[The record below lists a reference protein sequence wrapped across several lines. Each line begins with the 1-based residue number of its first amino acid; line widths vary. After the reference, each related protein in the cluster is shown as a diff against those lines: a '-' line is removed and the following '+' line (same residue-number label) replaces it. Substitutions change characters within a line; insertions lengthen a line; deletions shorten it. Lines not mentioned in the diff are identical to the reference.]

1 VIAGGLQ
8 RSGHGRP
15 APAFRP
21 RRPSNPNRPEEDTDV
36 NDVQTDTATDTAT
49 DTQSDEQTGPGI
61 NTILTHIALP
71 VRNLDAQL
79 AFYAKYTNMVSI
91 FERVD
96 PETNLRTAWIA
107 NRRDLT
113 EAAARFVIVLIEG
126 SIPRDVVG
134 DEMKEEYTFL
144 TSFSHLG
151 ISVDTREEVDRIAAM
166 AKEDGTLV
174 LGPMYRN
181 AIVGYI
187 CLVRDPD
194 GNNVEFSVEQVL
206 G

>member
-1 VIAGGLQ
+1 M
-8 RSGHGRP
+8 
-15 APAFRP
+15 
-21 RRPSNPNRPEEDTDV
+21 T
-36 NDVQTDTATDTAT
+36 DVQTPAE
-49 DTQSDEQTGPGI
+49 STGEGAPQI
-61 NTILTHIALP
+61 NTVLTHIALP

-113 EAAARFVIVLIEG
+113 EQAARFVIVLIEG
-126 SIPRDVVG
+126 SIPRDIVG
-134 DEMKEEYTFL
+134 DEMKEEFTFL

-151 ISVDTREEVDRIAAM
+151 ISVDSRDDVDRIAAM

-181 AIVGYI
+181 EIVGYI

>member
-1 VIAGGLQ
+1 M
-8 RSGHGRP
+8 
-15 APAFRP
+15 
-21 RRPSNPNRPEEDTDV
+21 T
-36 NDVQTDTATDTAT
+36 DVQTPNDTSDDAAPAEAGATIDTV
-49 DTQSDEQTGPGI
+49 
-61 NTILTHIALP
+61 LTHIALP

-107 NRRDLT
+107 NQRDVT
-113 EAAARFVIVLIEG
+113 EQAARFVIVLIEG
-126 SIPRDVVG
+126 SIPRDIVG

-151 ISVDTREEVDRIAAM
+151 ISVDTRDEVDRIAAM
-166 AKEDGTLV
+166 AKDDGVLV

>member
-1 VIAGGLQ
+1 M
-8 RSGHGRP
+8 
-15 APAFRP
+15 
-21 RRPSNPNRPEEDTDV
+21 TDV
-36 NDVQTDTATDTAT
+36 HTPNETT
-49 DTQSDEQTGPGI
+49 SDETTAGSTGPGI
-61 NTILTHIALP
+61 NTVLTHIALP

-107 NRRDLT
+107 NQRDIT
-113 EAAARFVIVLIEG
+113 DEAARFVIVLIEG

-151 ISVDTREEVDRIAAM
+151 ISVDTRDEVDRLAAM
-166 AKEDGTLV
+166 AKEDGVLV

-181 AIVGYI
+181 AVVGYI